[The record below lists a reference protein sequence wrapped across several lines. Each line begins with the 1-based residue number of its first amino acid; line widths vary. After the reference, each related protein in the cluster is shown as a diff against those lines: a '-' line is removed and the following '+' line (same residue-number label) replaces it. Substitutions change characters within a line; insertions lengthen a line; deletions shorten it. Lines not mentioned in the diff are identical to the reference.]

1 MSSKRKSNSGS
12 VAAGLDLD
20 DPAAKRRKLPSD
32 NIDTSQAETPETT
45 TQHGLKL
52 VETIKKTEDK
62 SGRVISTTFL
72 TLPNRRQFPDYYKV
86 IKMPIA
92 LDTIQEKLLRREFR
106 NLTQL
111 ESYFKRMIANAKE
124 YNQRGSEVYEDAER
138 LRKALSN
145 FMTKTNPAYK
155 LIPGYAAVPTP
166 LPGDGQ
172 ASDPEDAE
180 GEPDSDAEAEA
191 TVQVKKSRSRPK
203 AQPKSKSH
211 TPRRTNTPAAADS
224 RAAKS
229 GFSKLTFQQ
238 AQEKILEDLIAE
250 KERPDDDFTTF
261 EVFVDLPDRSLRDY
275 YKIIQNPASLRSVQ
289 KKVKGS
295 AGGSE
300 FKTWAA
306 LEKEMKLI
314 WNNAWKYN
322 EDGSEISD
330 LARELQTHFNKL
342 FKEAKQSVQEPPPA
356 PKIKLKV
363 PEPAPKITLKF
374 GSRGSPAAETTPAPQ
389 TNGANGTPAN
399 GTRRNPFGASGA
411 PAPAPSLDQL
421 ERARSTSG
429 SAQSPTPSNSGVVKN
444 EEVAR
449 NSPAVSAAVA
459 NPRASSQTA
468 VSTPGLPVMPPPSTP
483 GVPANNMYSAGGYAT
498 SFQHQ
503 PQYQAPKPVTE
514 SRFRLP
520 GKGKFHK
527 SLSLL
532 GAADAMITNLTIA
545 THPGLNITRHFR
557 MDLPPS
563 ETMAQQS
570 ITINLPHTH
579 YYLQIRPMISPS
591 LLQRYH
597 KLFATSGAQRLH
609 NISAIPGQQPDP
621 QHPLFEARLVP
632 GVNRI
637 EIELIAALP
646 KGTKGPN
653 GQEAEL
659 EKISIFANLLKDPQQ
674 R

>member
-12 VAAGLDLD
+12 VPAGLDLD

-32 NIDTSQAETPETT
+32 NINTSQAETPETT

-72 TLPNRRQFPDYYKV
+72 TLPNHRQFPDYYKV

-92 LDTIQEKLLRREFR
+92 LDTIQEKLLRREFG

-172 ASDPEDAE
+172 ASDLEDAE

-211 TPRRTNTPAAADS
+211 TPRRTDTPAAADS

-275 YKIIQNPASLRSVQ
+275 YKIIQTPASLRSVQ

-295 AGGSE
+295 AGVSE

-306 LEKEMKLI
+306 FEKEMKLI

-330 LARELQTHFNKL
+330 LARELQTHFNEL

-411 PAPAPSLDQL
+411 AAPAPSLDQL

-483 GVPANNMYSAGGYAT
+483 GVPANNMYSAGGRDSDYLERASST
-498 SFQHQ
+498 RPF
-503 PQYQAPKPVTE
+503 
-514 SRFRLP
+514 
-520 GKGKFHK
+520 
-527 SLSLL
+527 SLL
-532 GAADAMITNLTIA
+532 GSLTNTFVGAADAMITNLTIA

-609 NISAIPGQQPDP
+609 TISAIPGQQPDP

-646 KGTKGPN
+646 KGTKRPN